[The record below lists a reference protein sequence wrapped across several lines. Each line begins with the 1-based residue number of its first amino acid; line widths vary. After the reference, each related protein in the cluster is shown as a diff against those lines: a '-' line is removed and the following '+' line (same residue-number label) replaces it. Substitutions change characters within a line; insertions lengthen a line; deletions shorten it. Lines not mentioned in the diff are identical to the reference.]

1 MSIPSGAFH
10 GPHAP
15 RPHASPA
22 RGFVITKHRSSVRAA
37 SRRPSSACRK
47 PDAGIAGRAAS
58 CHAHIRSRTAE
69 SFFVFA
75 CTLNAGHTATRIGI
89 AIYFSFMAVGG
100 CIVSLFYTFSFRSRP
115 WLMVHGSMDHPS
127 SFLLSR
133 LWVDQRADGVVY
145 YFSCLYKGPTAS
157 DLFGN

>member
-15 RPHASPA
+15 RPHASGVLS
-22 RGFVITKHRSSVRAA
+22 RIDHVTCA

-75 CTLNAGHTATRIGI
+75 GTLNAGHTATRIGI

-145 YFSCLYKGPTAS
+145 YIFHVYKGPTAS